1 MRHSTAVLVL
11 AATVVAGGCASQRSA
26 NYLVPELVDTEA
38 SLKVDAALCRIP
50 SIIST
55 SQLLLYNEE
64 TRNLYLQPRDD
75 VSPQCEIVRTVP
87 KGSVLTD
94 IHARHVNLFDTS
106 ACLLRFKLAGESQ
119 PVHMDESKVETLL
132 GMPARPPKSKSWVC
146 SQ

>member
-1 MRHSTAVLVL
+1 MRHSSAVLVL
-11 AATVVAGGCASQRSA
+11 AATVIVTGCASQRSA
-26 NYLVPELVDTEA
+26 NYLVPELVDAKA
-38 SLKVDAALCRIP
+38 SLKVDAALCRI
-50 SIIST
+50 STIVST

-64 TRNLYLQPRDD
+64 KKNLYLEPRDD

-94 IHARHVNLFDTS
+94 IRARHVNLFDTG

-119 PVHMDESKVETLL
+119 PVHMDDSEVETLL
-132 GMPARPPKSKSWVC
+132 GMPARPPKSKLWVC